1 MKDRSDHGVDREGI
15 TMEEVLEADLE
26 RWVET
31 LPNTWKKEK
40 TQEQG

>member
-1 MKDRSDHGVDREGI
+1 MKDRSDHEVDRERI
-15 TMEEVLEADLE
+15 TMEEVLEAE